1 MFNGISM
8 EFTEYLNEDAKKKKR
23 TLSVYQGHYI
33 RYWFPLALH

>member
-8 EFTEYLNEDAKKKKR
+8 EFIEYLNEDAKKNKR
-23 TLSVYQGHYI
+23 TLSVYQGHYN